1 MAKFKPIKGIGLFL
15 LIALVATLAI
25 IALFVHWGGHNA
37 PRIQDIWV
45 INLDKEADRWQNI
58 QAKTHHIQPMVHRW
72 SATYGKDLTRDQAQK
87 YGVGYVVTLSR
98 DFDKDAKT
106 DRITSANVGAVG
118 CWISHKRL
126 LTYLSEQPADDNVGH
141 LICEDDAEF
150 STDFLTGN
158 DAWSKVSKNIPG
170 DWDMVFLGIKKP
182 IIGTTVAPGVKKMK
196 TTYNKGNWGA
206 HAYLVRH
213 GALKT
218 KILPSIKRM
227 TDEINVHYDM
237 MADHWNIYICDP
249 PTVRYNDKL
258 AAKSSINN
266 VNV

>member
-1 MAKFKPIKGIGLFL
+1 MAKLKPIKGIGVF
-15 LIALVATLAI
+15 LIAVVSSLAI
-25 IALFVHWGGHNA
+25 IALYMSWGALTA

-45 INLDKEADRWQNI
+45 INLDKDAERWQNI
-58 QAKTHHIQPMVHRW
+58 RTKTNHIHTMVHRW

-87 YGVGYVVTLSR
+87 YGAGYVVTLSR
-98 DFDKDAKT
+98 DFEKDKTT
-106 DRITSANVGAVG
+106 DKITSANVGAVG

-126 LTYLSEQPADDNVGH
+126 LTYLSEQHASDNAGH

-150 STDFLTGN
+150 PTDFLTGN
-158 DAWSKVSKNIPG
+158 DNWSKVSKYIPS
-170 DWDMVFLGIKKP
+170 DWDIVFLGIKKP
-182 IIGTTVAPGVKKMK
+182 IIGTDVAPGVKKMT

-218 KILPSIKRM
+218 KILPSIKHM
-227 TDEINVHYDM
+227 TNEIDVHYDM

-249 PTVRYNDKL
+249 PTVRYNDEL
-258 AAKSSINN
+258 AAKSNINLEL
-266 VNV
+266 